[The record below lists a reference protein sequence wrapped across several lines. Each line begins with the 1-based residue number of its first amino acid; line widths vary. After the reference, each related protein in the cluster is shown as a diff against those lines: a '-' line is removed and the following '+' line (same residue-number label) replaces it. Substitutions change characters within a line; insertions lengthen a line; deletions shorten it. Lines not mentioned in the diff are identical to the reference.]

1 MVDLLI
7 WCETATEVAAIS
19 GTVKT
24 WSIVLCQQ
32 IMKGLPQ
39 VPLSAGVLT

>member
-7 WCETATEVAAIS
+7 WCETTTEVAAIS
-19 GTVKT
+19 VIVET
-24 WSIVLCQQ
+24 WGFVLCQQ

-39 VPLSAGVLT
+39 VPPSAGVLT